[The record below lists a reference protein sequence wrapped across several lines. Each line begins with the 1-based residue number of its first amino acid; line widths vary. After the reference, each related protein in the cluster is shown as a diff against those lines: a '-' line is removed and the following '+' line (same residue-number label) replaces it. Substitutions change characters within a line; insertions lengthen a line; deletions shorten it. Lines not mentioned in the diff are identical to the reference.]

1 MPVPPTSPGVDRRG
15 IGVLAAAHVCSD
27 LCQGAVPALLPFL
40 IRDRGLTYA
49 AAAALV
55 LATSIGSSMIQPLFG
70 YYADRIALPWLM
82 PAGVLVGGVGI
93 ALTGL
98 APSYE
103 WTFAAVVVSGIGVA
117 AFHPEAARYANYV
130 SGSRRA
136 SGMSVFSVGGNA
148 GFALGPILV
157 TPLVLLFG
165 LPGTLLLAVGPA
177 LVALALLHELPR
189 LMGFR
194 PAAASTGR
202 GGGARADAVGPF
214 VRLTAA
220 VSVRSA
226 VYFGLQA
233 FVPVWFV
240 SRLGGSE
247 AQGNAALAVMLVSGA
262 VGTLV
267 GGRVAD
273 RIGRRPVLVASM
285 AVLTPLIGAFLLAG
299 PGTAVALLAL
309 IGFAVVANFSI
320 TVVMGQEYLPSR
332 LGLASG
338 VIVGL
343 AIGIGGLVAAGLGAL
358 ADAFGL
364 QAALWTVAALP
375 LLALALSLTLPS
387 AATPDRAPSPATAAP
402 PRIRPTAP

>member
-1 MPVPPTSPGVDRRG
+1 M
-15 IGVLAAAHVCSD
+15 
-27 LCQGAVPALLPFL
+27 PALLPFL
-40 IRDRGLTYA
+40 IRDRGLSYA

-82 PAGVLVGGVGI
+82 PAGVLVGGTGI

-103 WTFAAVVVSGIGVA
+103 WTFAAVVLSGIGVA

-157 TPLVLLFG
+157 TPLVLVFG
-165 LPGTLLLAVGPA
+165 LPGTLLLALGPA
-177 LVALALLHELPR
+177 LVALVLVRELPR
-189 LMGFR
+189 LMAFR
-194 PAAASTGR
+194 PAAGSAGPGGR
-202 GGGARADAVGPF
+202 EGRPDAIGPF

-299 PGTAVALLAL
+299 PGTAVALLAP

-343 AIGIGGLVAAGLGAL
+343 AIGIGGLVAAGLGVL

-364 QAALWTVAALP
+364 EAALWTVAALP
-375 LLALALSLTLPS
+375 LLALALSLTLPP
-387 AATPDRAPSPATAAP
+387 AATRRSATSPAAQATAAP
-402 PRIRPTAP
+402 AGVKPTAP